1 MTKNKVK
8 NTKTKMRRSVKKL
21 GKQKIKVTD
30 IRVNNQALVTDEN
43 QARVNFLK
51 SLYSLRMN
59 LSGVAKN
66 LNGYG
71 YKYQNFNEIIREIKN
86 VIKSNNLDIDFL
98 QCPTFKVVGNNT
110 INVITTTFYSPSSGY
125 SESFDTPIYT
135 EEFSSLGAKNQNTL
149 SQLVGSCITYHKRY
163 ALVGY
168 LSIESEVDTDAS
180 SLEHIQGANEELAS
194 SVNVPL
200 VNSLKRDKTVNT
212 KRVTKGETKQPPV
225 SHKSVTSLDKLPKRI
240 PVKYHYYQ
248 NLLQASKRMHSVLDH
263 TPFDSLETI
272 DKFLLQ
278 LNNADDSSI
287 LEFFETKPELKTID
301 YWRDLINSYLKRTK
315 SDPEVIEGFSKF
327 LACRESKYGQ
337 SPLKLFGYIASD
349 DNFGY
354 LCNN

>member
-1 MTKNKVK
+1 MTKNQH
-8 NTKTKMRRSVKKL
+8 TKTKMRRAVKKL

-110 INVITTTFYSPSSGY
+110 INVITTIFYSPSSGY
-125 SESFDTPIYT
+125 CESFDTPIYT

-180 SLEHIQGANEELAS
+180 SLEHIQEANGKQAS
-194 SVNVPL
+194 S
-200 VNSLKRDKTVNT
+200 DENT
-212 KRVTKGETKQPPV
+212 KRVTKGETKQPLV

-240 PVKYHYYQ
+240 PAKYHYYKS
-248 NLLQASKRMHSVLDH
+248 LLQASKRMHSVLDN

-327 LACRESKYGQ
+327 LACREPKYGQ

>member
-8 NTKTKMRRSVKKL
+8 NTKTKMRRAVKKL

-125 SESFDTPIYT
+125 CESFDTPIYT

-180 SLEHIQGANEELAS
+180 SLLPELENNRERVKAIAKNNDGNTQ
-194 SVNVPL
+194 VNISGNNVEDKNTVHTDQSKSKSNVETNKFKYYRNLLIAARNMHKFVLNKPF
-200 VNSLKRDKTVNT
+200 NSLEEIN
-212 KRVTKGETKQPPV
+212 
-225 SHKSVTSLDKLPKRI
+225 SYLKSIQVG
-240 PVKYHYYQ
+240 
-248 NLLQASKRMHSVLDH
+248 
-263 TPFDSLETI
+263 
-272 DKFLLQ
+272 
-278 LNNADDSSI
+278 DDSSI
-287 LEFFETKPELKTID
+287 LEYFNKNKTLKSIQ
-301 YWRDLINSYLKRTK
+301 YWCNLIKEYFSK
-315 SDPEVIEGFSKF
+315 SSRDPEKIEKFDVF
-327 LACRESKYGQ
+327 LAFDLDKLGN
-337 SPLKLFGYIASD
+337 SPLKLFGHLSTDKEFDCLFRSA
-349 DNFGY
+349 
-354 LCNN
+354 